1 MSGGSFDFVDFVY
14 GCRFWLSVAM
24 VVLLADCGDYGTG
37 WCRAGMVGWGC
48 CVSVWF
54 GGFGGVLWTC
64 VFVVVGLGC
73 TLFWLWWVVL
83 VGGFKVG
90 VALRGFVFAW
100 YFLLTL
106 GLRCL
111 SGGTFVL
118 RDFWF
123 PDSLVCV
130 F

>member
-1 MSGGSFDFVDFVY
+1 MDLCFRG
-14 GCRFWLSVAM
+14 
-24 VVLLADCGDYGTG
+24 
-37 WCRAGMVGWGC
+37 
-48 CVSVWF
+48 
-54 GGFGGVLWTC
+54 GGFGLYVVLA
-64 VFVVVGLGC
+64 LG
-73 TLFWLWWVVL
+73 FVL

-123 PDSLVCV
+123 PDFLVCV